1 MRREYKMKTQLTEK
15 QIEEIWKSI
24 YNENPSIKN
33 ALKEAREQNEIIQEY
48 INSIFKGSK
57 TELGQEIANTH
68 AEAICNALT
77 KLTAQKTTVKPTLS
91 NSEKL

>member
-1 MRREYKMKTQLTEK
+1 MKTQLTEK

-33 ALKEAREQNEIIQEY
+33 ALKDARRQNEITQEY

-57 TELGQEIANTH
+57 TELGQEIANTQVAKDRLYKYWKDAGLEGTPEH
-68 AEAICNALT
+68 VL
-77 KLTAQKTTVKPTLS
+77 V
-91 NSEKL
+91 